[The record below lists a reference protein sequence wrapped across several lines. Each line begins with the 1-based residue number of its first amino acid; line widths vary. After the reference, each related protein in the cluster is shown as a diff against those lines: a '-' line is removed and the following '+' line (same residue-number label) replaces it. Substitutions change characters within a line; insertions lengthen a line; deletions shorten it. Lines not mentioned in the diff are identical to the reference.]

1 MRGSWNHISL
11 FMYESLRN
19 GEDLFRKN
27 RNVLVKEMVAPLH
40 WHSSYTQNGN
50 RVRTVLPQLDARGI
64 SVIREL
70 IDGGHLPAQTEGRI
84 MSSGNC
90 DLQGLH

>member
-1 MRGSWNHISL
+1 MGKIFLERIEMCLSKKWLLPSL
-11 FMYESLRN
+11 AFKLY
-19 GEDLFRKN
+19 
-27 RNVLVKEMVAPLH
+27 KE
-40 WHSSYTQNGN
+40 WKY

-70 IDGGHLPAQTEGRI
+70 TDGEHLPAQTEGRI